1 MSLLKISGNLD
12 DSTPLQKLV
21 NSVNTT
27 IKQGGSEHL
36 SPTFTQQVCN
46 LESLSQH
53 ELANL
58 NTSAASI
65 SSTLRTIYEGIF
77 ADHKS
82 LGFEDL
88 TPAQLEAGVMV
99 AMAAGN
105 PVLYAKSALNTDI
118 KTPNGVPVIAAE
130 SYGAHGNLDYRFD
143 VALEAFD
150 ERELARMLPYSVVF
164 NIQAARQ
171 NEFSETFYP
180 TTVVS
185 PDKAGY
191 EIDCSW
197 ITVFKGH
204 KRPLAGTPSKFDQR
218 KLIEAVVDHKILEDE
233 ATKVVPFRNPESDPM
248 FVDIALVPPFN
259 REVSGVEIPT
269 GPLRIGAKAD
279 ILGLSQHPGLIGL
292 GVMDET
298 DALDGR
304 LYLEYIYVA
313 TGNANEVVRFN
324 VSRLPRNGFLKSH
337 EGNDRELTLNF
348 KNDSILINAGTQTID
363 GVDPV
368 PFDVIRVG
376 DLKVQVSINLSG
388 HANVEFGTVQIYNAP
403 ITVQSIRDTDHN
415 PVALDSP
422 DGLAV
427 ITALENMSVIG
438 YELNARRTNSNR
450 RTRGLLINSNSDKE
464 VFPIPLGSPISAQSP
479 IGSDRDAKDLENL
492 IIAARIRNDNSAMTT
507 LLNYS
512 ETLRD
517 YVTNQRLDY
526 AVPVIEGIGRHM
538 IVPFYEEHTLDMMAI
553 INSLKSKE
561 RAEDITAV
569 FINAIRDVVY
579 RMYRLSGYQAALD
592 ASSIGGKRPTLLV
605 GTDTIIQR
613 HLMLQGENRTFGL
626 AFEDAKIV
634 TSMDARIDNK
644 IILTFTRS
652 GGESGRPDPLSF
664 GTHAWMPELVSSI
677 TVTRDGRFN
686 QEAMVQPRNRWINN
700 LPIMAVFNVVGLKE
714 VLVSKVGVLTHTAT
728 P

>member
-1 MSLLKISGNLD
+1 MSLLTITGKTGSPLKQLVEQV
-12 DSTPLQKLV
+12 STV
-21 NSVNTT
+21 
-27 IKQGGSEHL
+27 IREGGAEFS
-36 SPTFTQQVCN
+36 SPQQTQQVIN
-46 LESLSQH
+46 LESLSYN
-53 ELANL
+53 ELSNL
-58 NTSAASI
+58 NQSAQSI
-65 SSTLRTIYEGIF
+65 AEVLRSTFETLSEHSKAF
-77 ADHKS
+77 
-82 LGFEDL
+82 GFENL
-88 TPAQLEAGVMV
+88 TPTQLEAGVMT
-99 AMAAGN
+99 AMAAGD
-105 PVLYAKSALNTDI
+105 PVQYAKAALDTNI
-118 KTPNGVPVIAAE
+118 KSPNGVPVISPE
-130 SYGAHGNLDYRFD
+130 SYGAHGALDYRFD

-150 ERELARMLPYSVVF
+150 ERELARMLPYSVIF

-191 EIDCSW
+191 EIRCDW
-197 ITVFKGH
+197 ITVFNGH
-204 KRPLAGTPSKFDQR
+204 KRQLSGKPSNFNQR
-218 KLIEAVVDHKILEDE
+218 KLIEAVVDYKVLEDE
-233 ATKVVPFRNPESDPM
+233 ATKVVPYRVPENENF
-248 FVDIALVPPFN
+248 FVDNALVATFD
-259 REVSGVEIPT
+259 REVSGVAVPT
-269 GPLRIGAKAD
+269 GPLKVGVKTD
-279 ILGLSQHPGLIGL
+279 ILALSQHPGLIGL

-304 LYLEYIYVA
+304 LYLENIYVA
-313 TGNANEVVRFN
+313 TGHGNEVVRFN
-324 VSRLPRNGFLKSH
+324 VSRLPRNGFLKSQ
-337 EGNDRELTLNF
+337 EGNDRELALTF
-348 KNDSILINAGTQTID
+348 KNESILINASTQTYD
-363 GVDPV
+363 NVDPV
-368 PFDVIRVG
+368 PFDAIRLG
-376 DLKVQVSINLSG
+376 DLKVFISINLSG

-403 ITVQSIRDTDHN
+403 ISVVEIRDADHN
-415 PVALDSP
+415 PVSLTGAT
-422 DGLAV
+422 GAAIV
-427 ITALENMSVIG
+427 TALENMSVVG

-479 IGSDRDAKDLENL
+479 NGSDRDAKDLENL
-492 IIAARIRNDNSAMTT
+492 IVAARIRNDNSAMTT
-507 LLNYS
+507 LLNYAD
-512 ETLRD
+512 TLREF
-517 YVTNQRLDY
+517 VTNQRLDY
-526 AVPVIEGIGRHM
+526 AVPTIEGIGRHM

-553 INSLKSKE
+553 INSLTSKD

-569 FINAIRDVVY
+569 FVNAIRDVVY
-579 RMYRLSGYQAALD
+579 RMYRMSGYQAALD
-592 ASSIGGKRPTLLV
+592 ASSVGGKRPTLLV

-613 HLMLQGENRTFGL
+613 HLMLQGDNRTFGL

-644 IILTFTRS
+644 IILTFTRG

-677 TVTRDGRFN
+677 GVTREGRFN